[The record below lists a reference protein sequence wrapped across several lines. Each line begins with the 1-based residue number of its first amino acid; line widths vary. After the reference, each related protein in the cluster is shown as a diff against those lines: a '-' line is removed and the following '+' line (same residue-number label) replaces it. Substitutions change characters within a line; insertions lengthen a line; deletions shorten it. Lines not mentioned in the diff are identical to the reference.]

1 MGIRKCL
8 RSCFCDCV
16 CVRWSCWDQ
25 WRTWCKPLVIILYL
39 MILFV
44 MLPLLI
50 YGLYVGHA
58 PGHFKAWFV
67 AGIFVLLTLPIF
79 LAGLMQHLF
88 NYTNPNLQKHIIRYI
103 RRCNCFQQL
112 SLATFGQV
120 LIFVVVPI

>member
-1 MGIRKCL
+1 MAIRSCL

-50 YGLYVGHA
+50 YGLYRENA
-58 PGHFKAWFV
+58 QDHFKAWFV
-67 AGIFVLLTLPIF
+67 GGIFVLLTLPIF
-79 LAGLMQHLF
+79 LVGLMQHLF
-88 NYTNPNLQKHIIRYI
+88 NYTKPDLQKHIIR
-103 RRCNCFQQL
+103 
-112 SLATFGQV
+112 
-120 LIFVVVPI
+120 